1 VTPAPDTDALTP
13 AEVPC
18 AVHAPPEDT
27 HGGETRTRVVVALT
41 AVMMVAELVVG
52 WWTHSLALL
61 ADGWHMGTH
70 VGALGITAFAYWYA
84 RTRAGQTEFAFGT
97 GKVYALGGYTSAAL
111 LIAVSLGVIAESIH
125 RFVAPETVHFA
136 EAFPV
141 AVIGLVVNLVSAWL
155 LGGAAHAG
163 HDHGAHA
170 GHDHAG
176 DDHAG
181 HEHGEHDGH
190 QHDHA
195 AHHHDHNLRAA
206 YLHVV
211 ADALT
216 SVMAIGALLVGRY
229 TEWKWIDPVVAL
241 VGALVILKWGA
252 ALIREC
258 GRQLIDL
265 DPSTRHREQVRA
277 ALEAVEGTRVLDLHL
292 WRVGPRQLVCV
303 VSLAS
308 RSPKTLAEYK
318 RLVMASA
325 PINHLTVEI
334 CSG

>member
-1 VTPAPDTDALTP
+1 MAAVPVEPA
-13 AEVPC
+13 C
-18 AVHAPPEDT
+18 AVHAPPEDVK
-27 HGGETRTRVVVALT
+27 GGESRTRAVVALT
-41 AVMMVAELVVG
+41 AVMMVVELVVG

-84 RTRAGQTEFAFGT
+84 RTRAGQTQFAFGT

-111 LIAVSLGVIAESIH
+111 LIIVALGVIFESVE
-125 RFVAPETVHFA
+125 RFVTPAEVHFM
-136 EAFPV
+136 EALPV

-155 LGGAAHAG
+155 LGGAGEHSHAG
-163 HDHGAHA
+163 HAHE

-176 DDHAG
+176 HS
-181 HEHGEHDGH
+181 HEG
-190 QHDHA
+190 HDH
-195 AHHHDHNLRAA
+195 HHGDSNLKAA

-216 SVMAIGALLVGRY
+216 SVMAIVALLCGRFLN
-229 TEWKWIDPVVAL
+229 WWWIDPVVAL

-252 ALIREC
+252 GLIREC

-265 DPSTRHREQVRA
+265 DPSTRHRDQVKA
-277 ALEAVEGTRVLDLHL
+277 ALEAVAGTQVMDLHL

-303 VSLAS
+303 VSIAA
-308 RSPKTLAEYK
+308 REPKSLAEYK
-318 RLVMASA
+318 QLVMAAA
-325 PINHLTVEI
+325 PVNHLTVEV
-334 CSG
+334 CSPDRPSA